1 MESPIDRLVNWDSEE
16 QIFQSVIRGAI
27 GIFGEGEFSNRSF
40 GVQSEFLRGGF
51 SVGSARGVLG
61 AKSGVGGVR
70 NRVLAKVTSKNVRIG
85 V

>member
-1 MESPIDRLVNWDSEE
+1 MVCRHHLGFV
-16 QIFQSVIRGAI
+16 
-27 GIFGEGEFSNRSF
+27 F
-40 GVQSEFLRGGF
+40 GVGLCVSGAGELTTQLGFLRGGF
-51 SVGSARGVLG
+51 SVGAARGVLG